1 MDMKNYLKQATREER
16 EALAIAAKTSVA
28 YLYLIGGRHRRPG
41 TDLCRRLVAA
51 DPKLTLQDLRAD
63 IWAGEPMNVVTSTV
77 APHEGPQPT
86 AAIPPHSV
94 VGIDPRGVP

>member
-51 DPKLTLQDLRAD
+51 DSKLTLQELRAD
-63 IWAGEPMNVVTSTV
+63 IWAGELPNAPIAPDV
-77 APHEGPQPT
+77 AVDHQRRAT
-86 AAIPPHSV
+86 DDCNPP
-94 VGIDPRGVP
+94 